1 MALSSN
7 LQNKNSKLAFLFPGQ
22 GSQSVGMGLDLY
34 ENSPAAREIF
44 KTTDAVL
51 KRPLSKIMFEGP
63 SEELSSTINSQP
75 ALLATSLAS
84 LAATKERFAG
94 LLDKDVEFMAGHSLG
109 EYTALTASGVIDLPD
124 AVWLVQERGRLMQ
137 EACDDNPGAMAAVL
151 GLDESVVEE
160 VCRETGTQIANI
172 NTPGQIVISGEK
184 DAIRNAVEKSSEKG
198 AKKSILLKVS
208 GAFHSYLMGSAMK
221 GMQQAL
227 DAVQFRNPDTPV
239 IANCTAKPMR
249 TSSEIKEEL
258 AQQLCGCVRWEDSI
272 KYMVNLGVSKF
283 YEFGPGKILTNMV
296 KRISGDAEATPI
308 DSMSSVQE
316 IAKS

>member
-1 MALSSN
+1 MALSSKP
-7 LQNKNSKLAFLFPGQ
+7 QNMNSKLAFLFPGQ

-34 ENSPAAREIF
+34 DNSPAAREVF
-44 KTTDAVL
+44 KTTDDVL
-51 KRPLSKIMFEGP
+51 GRPLSKMMFEGP
-63 SEELSSTINSQP
+63 SEELSNTVNSQP
-75 ALLATSLAS
+75 ALLTTSLAS
-84 LAATKERFAG
+84 LAATKEKFAG
-94 LLDKDVEFMAGHSLG
+94 LLDRDVEFMAGHSLG
-109 EYTALTASGVIDLPD
+109 EYTALAASGVIDLPD

-151 GLDESVVEE
+151 GLDEDVVEA

-172 NTPGQIVISGEK
+172 NAPGQIVISGEK
-184 DAIRNAVEKSSEKG
+184 DAIRSAVEKSSEKG

-227 DAVQFRNPDTPV
+227 DSVQFRNPDTPI

-249 TSSEIKEEL
+249 TSTEIKEEL

-272 KYMVNLGVSKF
+272 KYMVSLGVSKF

-296 KRISGDAEATPI
+296 KRISSDAQASSVA
-308 DSMSSVQE
+308 DMSAVQE
-316 IAKS
+316 IAES